1 MRLIPFILLFCWSS
15 SLSYGQGLDIILVD
29 TYQTDNTI
37 PLEIQMD
44 KILSNRDSARPLM
57 VYVFN
62 DHNPFIGHSS
72 RDWEGIKD
80 ELSQI
85 FPGIPDPNSLIDTL
99 TTILPQ
105 EVIDF
110 SDSRVHYFCS
120 SSNAL
125 LRDQVHFLLERF
137 LLVLQF
143 DLSSPNHDI
152 TILLNQ
158 NDVDFSYEKLK
169 SLEQKYVYNIQLY

>member
-1 MRLIPFILLFCWSS
+1 MRFVPFILVFCLSS
-15 SLSYGQGLDIILVD
+15 FLSNGQGLDVILVD
-29 TYQTDNTI
+29 MYQTDNTI
-37 PLEIQMD
+37 PLEIQID
-44 KILSNRDSARPLM
+44 KILSNRDDSRPMM

-62 DHNPFIGHSS
+62 DHNPYIGQNSS
-72 RDWEGIKD
+72 DWEGIKD

-105 EVIDF
+105 EVMDF
-110 SDSRVHYFCS
+110 SDSRVYYFCS

-143 DLSSPNHDI
+143 DLSNQNDGI
-152 TILLNQ
+152 TVLLNQ
-158 NDVDFSYEKLK
+158 NDEDFSYEKFNT
-169 SLEQKYVYNIQLY
+169 LEQKYAYNFQLY

>member
-1 MRLIPFILLFCWSS
+1 M
-15 SLSYGQGLDIILVD
+15 
-29 TYQTDNTI
+29 
-37 PLEIQMD
+37 
-44 KILSNRDSARPLM
+44 M

-62 DHNPFIGHSS
+62 DHNPYIGQNS

-105 EVIDF
+105 EVTDF
-110 SDSRVHYFCS
+110 SDSRVYYFCS

-143 DLSSPNHDI
+143 DLSNQNDGI
-152 TILLNQ
+152 TVLLNQ
-158 NDVDFSYEKLK
+158 NDQDFSYEKFK
-169 SLEQKYVYNIQLY
+169 TLEQKYAYNFQLSEGDE